1 VCSAIATLLP
11 VTISPAATPDYE
23 QPPISYIATQPHD
36 AASQLKESV
45 ERGELSL
52 AHTADRGYL
61 DGILHELKIS
71 PSSQTLV
78 FSKTSFQRTHISP
91 HRPRALYF
99 NDDTYVG
106 YVPGGDIIE
115 IASVDPKLG
124 TIFYTVPQSA
134 DATAGKTE
142 TKTKAKTRFI
152 RETDNCLQCHG
163 ESMTRDT
170 PGLLV
175 RSVFADS
182 SGEAILSAGTFLTTH
197 ESPLKERWGGW
208 YVTGSTGAK
217 QPHMGNTR
225 WQSTDTPGELP
236 KPIVASNAA
245 AAASNQIP
253 ADVDTRQYLTP
264 HSDVVALMVL
274 EHQVEAHNRITRAAH
289 GTLRALRDEKVMAD
303 ALGEPLKPGV
313 HSDSTLSRI
322 KSSCEP
328 LVEYLLFSNEAKLI
342 EPIAGS
348 SNFAADFSARGPR
361 DSHGR
366 SLRDF
371 DLKTRVFKYP
381 CSYLIYSRS
390 FEELPAPA
398 REYLH
403 RRLWEILTAKDA
415 TKPYAHLTPA
425 DRDAIAQILRDT
437 KPDLAAA
444 WNVLEKGKP
453 YPLSLGRET
462 HCRRRRAGSRLM
474 PRAVPLRP
482 LAASDRA
489 RL

>member
-1 VCSAIATLLP
+1 MSSMIRMCRGILFYLVIAALATPLSHS
-11 VTISPAATPDYE
+11 VAGAATPDYE
-23 QPPISYIATQPHD
+23 QPPINYSTTQPHD
-36 AASQLKESV
+36 PASQLKENIDA
-45 ERGELSL
+45 GKTTL
-52 AHTADRGYL
+52 AHTAERGYL
-61 DGILHELKIS
+61 DAILRELKIS

-91 HRPRALYF
+91 TRPRALYF

-106 YVPGGDIIE
+106 YVAGGDIIE

-134 DATAGKTE
+134 DATASE
-142 TKTKAKTRFI
+142 TKTNAKTRFV

-163 ESMTRDT
+163 ESMTRDI

-182 SGEAILSAGTFLTTH
+182 TGEAILSAGTFLTTH

-208 YVTGSTGAK
+208 YVTGTTGEK

-225 WQSTDTPGELP
+225 WQATDTAGELP
-236 KPIVASNAA
+236 KPIAAPNAV
-245 AAASNQIP
+245 AASNQIP
-253 ADVDTRQYLTP
+253 ADVDMKRYLTP

-322 KSSCEP
+322 RSSCEP
-328 LVEYLLFSNEAKLI
+328 LVEYLLFSNEAQLS
-342 EPIAGS
+342 EPITGS
-348 SNFAADFSARGPR
+348 SNFTADFAARGPR

-371 DLKTRVFKYP
+371 DLKTRLFRFP

-390 FEELPAPA
+390 IAELPDPA
-398 REYLH
+398 KQFLY
-403 RRLWEILTAKDA
+403 RRLHEILTGKD
-415 TKPYAHLTPA
+415 TSKPYAHLTPA
-425 DRDAIAQILRDT
+425 DRAAIAEILRDT
-437 KPDLAAA
+437 KPGFRAA
-444 WNVLEKGKP
+444 WNSHPNE
-453 YPLSLGRET
+453 
-462 HCRRRRAGSRLM
+462 
-474 PRAVPLRP
+474 
-482 LAASDRA
+482 
-489 RL
+489 